1 MNGGKVT
8 KKEKIHL
15 DCRHFR
21 GDIPCRPHKTHGVHC
36 KDCTFYDPIQKR
48 ILIIKLGAI
57 GDVIRTTP
65 ILRKLKTLYPKA
77 LIHWLTRTPEVVPS
91 IVDRTFR
98 FVPEDIEVLKS
109 IRYDLLFNLDK
120 DREACALTEKI
131 SAKKKRGFRLK
142 EGHCYPINDFA
153 YHKWHTGLFDDVNRE
168 NTKSYPQEIFE
179 ICGFKFSGEE
189 YVLENRVKEN
199 WPLPK
204 NKPIIG
210 LNTGCGVR
218 WQTRLW
224 PEAHWIELAKRLKKS
239 NYTVVFLGGE
249 QEHEKNKRLAQKA
262 RVHYLGHFPLPNF
275 IDLVDQCDL
284 VVTAV
289 TMALHIAIGLK
300 KKVVL
305 FNNIFN
311 HHEFELYGRG
321 VILEPPVPC
330 KGCYKNECPDPCMEL
345 ISPQKVFDKIH
356 ELLS

>member
-1 MNGGKVT
+1 MI

-21 GDIPCRPHKTHGVHC
+21 GDIPCTPHKIHGVHC
-36 KDCTFYDPIQKR
+36 KDCSFYDPIQKQ

-65 ILRKLKTLYPKA
+65 ILRKLKALYPNSM
-77 LIHWLTRTPEVVPS
+77 IHWLTHTPEILPS
-91 IVDRTFR
+91 IVDRKFR
-98 FVPEDIEVLKS
+98 FVPEDIEVLKA
-109 IRYDLLFNLDK
+109 IKYDLLLNLDK
-120 DREACALTEKI
+120 DREVCALAGKI
-131 SAKKKRGFRLK
+131 SAKQKRGFCLK
-142 EGHCYPINDFA
+142 NGHCYPMDQHA
-153 YHKWHTGLFDDVNRE
+153 YQKWLTGLFDDVNRQ

-179 ICGFKFSGEE
+179 ICGYPFNKEE
-189 YVLENRVKEN
+189 YVLENQVRKE
-199 WPLPK
+199 WTLPK

-210 LNTGCGVR
+210 LNTGCGIR

-224 PEAHWIELAKRLKKS
+224 PEEHWITLAKKLKKEK
-239 NYTVVFLGGE
+239 YTVVFLGGE
-249 QEHEKNKRLAQKA
+249 QEHKKNKQLAQKA
-262 RVHYLGHFPLPNF
+262 KVHYLGHFPLTTF

-311 HHEFELYGRG
+311 PNEFELYGRG
-321 VILEPPVPC
+321 TIIQPPVPC
-330 KGCYKNECPDPCMEL
+330 IGCYKNQCPDTCMEL
-345 ISPQKVFDKIH
+345 ITPQMIFEKIQGFF
-356 ELLS
+356 S